1 MEAVLGK
8 IQTLVK
14 GQLGGLKSK
23 VKAEGQRKVQKVKEK
38 VPTKDQ
44 IMEQMIFFIFIG
56 GEWNGTNEK

>member
-23 VKAEGQRKVQKVKEK
+23 VKAEGQRKVQKVIYNLVQK
-38 VPTKDQ
+38 
-44 IMEQMIFFIFIG
+44 IIL
-56 GEWNGTNEK
+56 